1 MADVDANFYTGQ
13 AFGTH
18 FVDQSGRVACNFNP
32 VMGGCVL
39 TAPAHHASS
48 TMPVCAGS
56 DTAMPYTAVG
66 WRTASELQTQAP
78 TTCRTLDKVFN
89 MPLGP
94 GPDGT
99 FKDAELPVNSRITIR
114 TSFDD
119 PSATIVCGSRASG
132 LRCSNSAG
140 HGFFADSVGL
150 DVY

>member
-1 MADVDANFYTGQ
+1 MTDVDANFYTGQ

-18 FVDQSGRVACNFNP
+18 FVDGTGRVACNFNP
-32 VMGGCVL
+32 AMGGCVL
-39 TAPAHHASS
+39 TATPHRAPG

-66 WRTASELQTQAP
+66 WRTASELQTEAP

-99 FKDAELPVNSRITIR
+99 FKDAALPAHSRITIR

-119 PSATIVCGSRASG
+119 PAAAIVCESRKSG
-132 LRCSNSAG
+132 LRCTNSAG
-140 HGFFADSVGL
+140 HGFFVGTGGL
-150 DVY
+150 EVY